1 MFRPSGHSGFGK
13 RRSDIPH
20 SAPRA
25 DQQGEASPSG
35 DRGKGKTR
43 YQFLRV
49 ARAALTPK
57 RKKWRCPRC
66 RRRFRIPVDHDPELC
81 PECREHGPA
90 SPATAEKSK
99 KILLEPAD
107 PFVEFLS
114 RFTGHRFSHER
125 LFKSAI
131 AVAIVIAV
139 SVIEFVREETHWAV
153 AQRDVAKAEPI
164 APDAGPLLTAPARS
178 VPATQP
184 QPAAIL
190 EPPSAAVV
198 AVRPGHPQEHGE
210 QSRQDGDL
218 IAVRAWLKEN
228 QDDPHWEELKWWP
241 SKPVDDDLVT
251 YAGLLKSDRVARLKY
266 RITDQDGTQQLRDDV
281 FVFRENRVR
290 AVPGGDNLWWDEWGG
305 WTGLILQG
313 GRRLLPDGEH
323 EQIPS
328 IASATKLLPN
338 AASGKPVNAQAG
350 HPSSDVMGKQR
361 ERIGKTASSSRARQ
375 SRANRTKGHKAVEP
389 WWAKIDDDAD
399 LDQVRAWLKDNLPDW
414 EEIRWWKPLDFV
426 EYRWSTNPPRSAVV
440 LLDWSGHPSRFVAG
454 RGLPPDRVTREHV
467 CRVKIRAKD
476 QSKTAK
482 VEDRLFLL
490 DNGKVEPL
498 LDPSHKRHEWKYFPD
513 AAGAKPKPAE

>member
-1 MFRPSGHSGFGK
+1 MLRPCGHSGSGK
-13 RRSDIPH
+13 QDSDIPQPL
-20 SAPRA
+20 A
-25 DQQGEASPSG
+25 G
-35 DRGKGKTR
+35 
-43 YQFLRV
+43 
-49 ARAALTPK
+49 
-57 RKKWRCPRC
+57 
-66 RRRFRIPVDHDPELC
+66 
-81 PECREHGPA
+81 
-90 SPATAEKSK
+90 AEKSK
-99 KILLEPAD
+99 KILLEQPD

-114 RFTGHRFSHER
+114 RFTGHRFSHGR
-125 LFKSAI
+125 LVTSAI
-131 AVAIVIAV
+131 AVASVIAV
-139 SVIEFVREETHWAV
+139 SVITALSIVEFAREDPLSAV
-153 AQRDVAKAEPI
+153 EHQDVAKAKPVT
-164 APDAGPLLTAPARS
+164 PDPGPLLTAPAKTF
-178 VPATQP
+178 PATQP
-184 QPAAIL
+184 QPAANL
-190 EPPSAAVV
+190 DPPIAAVV
-198 AVRPGHPQEHGE
+198 AVRPGKPQEHGE
-210 QSRQDGDL
+210 QPHTDGDL

-228 QDDPHWEELKWWP
+228 QDDPNWEEIKWWP

-266 RITDQDGTQQLRDDV
+266 RITDQDGTRVLRDDV

-328 IASATKLLPN
+328 IASATKLLPS
-338 AASGKPVNAQAG
+338 AASGKPVNAQPNR
-350 HPSSDVMGKQR
+350 PSSDLLGRQR
-361 ERIGKTASSSRARQ
+361 ERIGKTASASRARQ
-375 SRANRTKGHKAVEP
+375 SRANRTKGRKPVEP

-440 LLDWSGHPSRFVAG
+440 LVDWAGNPSRFVRT
-454 RGLPPDRVTREHV
+454 RGLPPDSVAREHV
-467 CRVKIRAKD
+467 CRVKIRVKEA
-476 QSKTAK
+476 SKNAK

-498 LDPSHKRHEWKYFPD
+498 LDPGHKRHEWKYFPD